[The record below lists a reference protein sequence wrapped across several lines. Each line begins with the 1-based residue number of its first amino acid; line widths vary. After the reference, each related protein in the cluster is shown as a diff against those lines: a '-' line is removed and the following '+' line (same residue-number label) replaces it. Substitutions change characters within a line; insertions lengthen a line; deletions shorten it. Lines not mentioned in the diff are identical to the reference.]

1 MDKQMNCTIDVD
13 RWSCDTHNNEKFAW
27 SITPQ
32 FSYQSN
38 RRNKKEIESLNR
50 GADGI
55 LSIEDAKQEYHQH

>member
-1 MDKQMNCTIDVD
+1 MNKQMNCTIDVE
-13 RWSCDTHNNEKFAW
+13 RRSCETHNNEKFAW
-27 SITPQ
+27 SITSL

-50 GADGI
+50 VADGL